1 MAGKEPHNY
10 FQTHI
15 LHATKEDCEKHF
27 QTCLQPYIDQG
38 THKLIKVNHRPFNNN
53 PKSLI
58 HEYQWV
64 LKPLKDN
71 EEVKS

>member
-1 MAGKEPHNY
+1 MASKEPRNY
-10 FQTHI
+10 FQTYI
-15 LHATKEDCEKHF
+15 LHATEEDCEKHF
-27 QTCLQPYIDQG
+27 KTCLQPYIDQG

-64 LKPLKDN
+64 LKPLKRED
-71 EEVKS
+71 SM